1 MFISYQVYKSLNKLV
16 KKLWSNSMKQ
26 EIKRKNSSI
35 NTITVEKLSI
45 KKNRIKFS
53 PNKNGFEKI
62 NI

>member
-1 MFISYQVYKSLNKLV
+1 
-16 KKLWSNSMKQ
+16 MKQ

>member
-1 MFISYQVYKSLNKLV
+1 
-16 KKLWSNSMKQ
+16 MKQ

-53 PNKNGFEKI
+53 PNKNGFERLIYNLYESFVIIRHCVRKQTLY
-62 NI
+62 